1 MLKAIFSVREPTSIM
16 STKDIDLFEFDSFE
30 QAQQQAAAAAASSFS
45 QMMPCVTFEQAGRV
59 YFSTAFPLANVNAL
73 VRFDSAV
80 KGSNN
85 PEDYTNRPVLPDHVR
100 AISEYLTER
109 TTDQEKY
116 ILPGITLNVREK
128 IKVYT
133 SKTASP
139 VRAAIIV
146 LPSHATFYVTDGQH
160 RLKAVAEALGKNQ
173 KLRTDAL
180 PVTIVVEPDIE
191 QIHQDFAD
199 CAQSRSIPPA
209 LLTLYNRN
217 DELSKLTVE
226 VANNVDFFMNRL
238 EKLGNTVSKRSTN
251 LFTLNHV
258 RMSVGAAMTGDSSS
272 NGPSLQQSTAL
283 KLTTDQ
289 ERTEWKDDL
298 SWFYAT
304 LSEHIPEWKTVREAN
319 LGGAPITDIVP
330 FRAKYIHFTGT
341 GLAVIGAVGNRILKS
356 YKDPAEREKKV
367 IALATAIDWTRIDA
381 SGNASPFWAGTILT
395 TDGKM
400 VTSRSAVQSAVDK
413 IIATLQLAKPNQ
425 GATA

>member
-1 MLKAIFSVREPTSIM
+1 M